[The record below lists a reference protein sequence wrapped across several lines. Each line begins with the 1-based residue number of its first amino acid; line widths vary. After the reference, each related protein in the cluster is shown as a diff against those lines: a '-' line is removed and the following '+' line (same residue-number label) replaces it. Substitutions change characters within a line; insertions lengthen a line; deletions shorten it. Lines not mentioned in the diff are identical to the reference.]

1 MLAWKR
7 WGCNPTDS
15 GFLLRPGL
23 VAGGIGDGEWNSAA
37 PWEEGNAGT
46 LPRDETG
53 PCSGPMPVDRL
64 ELEERERRILAPYA
78 QLSVET
84 RGREHQED
92 PPTWRTQFQ
101 RDRDRVIH
109 SRAFRRLEYKTQV
122 FLNGSG
128 DHLRTRL
135 THTMEVAAIARNIAR
150 ALGLNEDLA
159 ETIALAHD
167 LGHPP
172 FGHKGEHMLDR
183 LMREHGGFDHNRQSL
198 RIVEELEQKYPQ
210 FEGLNLS
217 WEVREGLA
225 KHQTGFDVP
234 PGGAAF
240 THHQPSLE
248 AQIAN
253 LADEITY
260 YSHDLDDG
268 LDSGLLDEKKLL
280 REVDVWKGAARAVKK
295 KFGRL
300 PAESRRYYTIREIID
315 GQVTDVVTTTEERLK
330 ATGVKSADAV
340 RANRRPLVTYS
351 LERKRQNQELRRFLY
366 KNLYYHPVVAEP
378 NTRAIRMLGE
388 VFNYYIAHPEQMG
401 AAARRREA
409 KVGLQRAVCDYLAS
423 MTDRYCIEEHHR
435 LFGLYVGHFKPV

>member
-1 MLAWKR
+1 
-7 WGCNPTDS
+7 
-15 GFLLRPGL
+15 
-23 VAGGIGDGEWNSAA
+23 
-37 PWEEGNAGT
+37 
-46 LPRDETG
+46 
-53 PCSGPMPVDRL
+53 MPVDRL

-78 QLSVET
+78 QLSAET
-84 RGREHQED
+84 RGREHRED

-167 LGHPP
+167 LGHSP
-172 FGHKGEHMLDR
+172 FGHKGEDMLDR

-210 FEGLNLS
+210 FDGLNLS

-240 THHQPSLE
+240 RHHQPSLE

-253 LADEITY
+253 LSDEITY

-268 LDSGLLDEKKLL
+268 LDSGLLDEKRLL
-280 REVDVWKGAARAVKK
+280 KDVEVWKEAARAVKK

-315 GQVTDVVTTTEERLK
+315 GQVTDVVMTTEERLK
-330 ATGVKSADAV
+330 STQVKSADEV
-340 RANRRPLVTYS
+340 RGNRRPLVSYS
-351 LERKRQNQELRRFLY
+351 LERKRQNQELRKFLY
-366 KNLYYHPVVAEP
+366 RNLYYHPVVAEP
-378 NTRAIRMLGE
+378 NNRAIRMLGE
-388 VFNYYIAHPEQMG
+388 VFQYYIAHPEQMG

-409 KVGLQRAVCDYLAS
+409 KVGLHRAVCDYLAS